1 MLTALSLHATTLFTL
16 ICWRQWL
23 SKNLVISWKGLN
35 CLWLF
40 DHWWA
45 ETFCP
50 LRLNNTYKI
59 PKNAWYES
67 LNELTFQE
75 VKLSCIPTDH
85 LILFYDCF
93 NKTVSGQDEVH
104 SEFWLATRADKM
116 NLTISHCPRKRPLF
130 LAIYPNE
137 SIDIDLPC
145 RESLL
150 FYSLLFFTFYFFQCF
165 LCLLAYGQYAF
176 CQCLVKS
183 LSLTVLLLAFINMRK
198 AKVWEDNY
206 P

>member
-93 NKTVSGQDEVH
+93 NKWPRWSAFWVVIGYSCRQDEPYN
-104 SEFWLATRADKM
+104 F
-116 NLTISHCPRKRPLF
+116 PLS
-130 LAIYPNE
+130 PQKTT
-137 SIDIDLPC
+137 
-145 RESLL
+145 
-150 FYSLLFFTFYFFQCF
+150 FF
-165 LCLLAYGQYAF
+165 GP
-176 CQCLVKS
+176 
-183 LSLTVLLLAFINMRK
+183 LS
-198 AKVWEDNY
+198 
-206 P
+206 